1 MKPSDKID
9 FQNVGELTRRLTAQ
23 KITPPRFSFEI
34 PERDAANGI
43 YSAMRAEVANR
54 RMTLSFDDATKSHI
68 EQVARWLID
77 PHGKPGIMFMGAC
90 GNGKTTTMRALARLI
105 EYVTEQTVGY
115 SKRTVVQI
123 YSAKELANEC
133 VALQGNPKEFR
144 ELVNREMI
152 GIDDLGEEPKEIIE
166 YGRVHTPIIDLI
178 SERYNRQLGMIITT
192 NLTGEQLAAKYG
204 PRIYDRFK
212 EALLIVP
219 FQNESYRKQ

>member
-1 MKPSDKID
+1 MKPSNKID

-23 KITPPRFSFEI
+23 KITPPRFSLEI

-77 PHGKPGIMFMGAC
+77 PHGKPGIMFMGTC

-115 SKRTVVQI
+115 SKRTVVQM

-133 VALQGNPKEFR
+133 VVLQSNPKEYR
-144 ELVNREMI
+144 ELVGQEMI
-152 GIDDLGEEPKEIIE
+152 AIDDLGEEPKEIME

-212 EALLIVP
+212 VALLIVP